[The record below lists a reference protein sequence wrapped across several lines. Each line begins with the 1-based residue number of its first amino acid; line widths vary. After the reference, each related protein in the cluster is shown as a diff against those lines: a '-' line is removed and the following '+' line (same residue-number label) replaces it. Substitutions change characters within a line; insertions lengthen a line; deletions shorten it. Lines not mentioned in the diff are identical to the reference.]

1 MANYVFIII
10 SYDTSRAFALYTR
23 FAVCLKWCFCSVSLT
38 NNWIYSWDLWG
49 RFIRTRTLLKCAIME
64 IWRWKGPC
72 TSCFHVS
79 SEAQTH
85 ARTRTHT
92 HTDSYTHT
100 CIYWTHAHAHT
111 HTRKQTNR
119 MCSRC
124 NWHKSLPQSA
134 NHITARGHM
143 MPQRLQMMSCRIL
156 SPVCLSAPLTP
167 PGSVRPF
174 PRSQNNSWF
183 KW

>member
-92 HTDSYTHT
+92 HTDSYTHMHILNTRT
-100 CIYWTHAHAHT
+100 CTHSHA
-111 HTRKQTNR
+111 QTN
-119 MCSRC
+119 
-124 NWHKSLPQSA
+124 KSDVLQVQLTQVITSVSQSYYSQGSHDA
-134 NHITARGHM
+134 SEASDDV
-143 MPQRLQMMSCRIL
+143 MPDIVSCVPLGTPNPPRLGAAV
-156 SPVCLSAPLTP
+156 SPYP
-167 PGSVRPF
+167 
-174 PRSQNNSWF
+174 
-183 KW
+183 K